1 MPIEAGPGVAAG
13 FGARGA
19 PAGGDLG
26 PGSSSLAHAKSQL
39 SPCRR
44 YGNRRGPPRTGVW
57 ERSWTPVFLLGA
69 QHRCASAR
77 SRLSNAAQA
86 DVTKA
91 LEKFRAAVGRVQI
104 RRYAFE
110 GLCCE
115 RWGSAN
121 RRGGREDRAAAVVR
135 VVGRQGRNLP
145 TSHTPER
152 TVYPTD
158 CRVRGVFPGGAARSP
173 RRFVPRTT
181 VATAESPSAAPP
193 CRRRSRNS
201 DRRAKHERRGEA
213 STTGDRAVDHF
224 RRGSRAARPRC
235 VGGRALRCAR
245 GARLLERGRERRS
258 FRGSARGKSGSF

>member
-135 VVGRQGRNLP
+135 VVGRSAIVHP
-145 TSHTPER
+145 HTPEGSVSHGLAELR
-152 TVYPTD
+152 ED
-158 CRVRGVFPGGAARSP
+158 DLHGM
-173 RRFVPRTT
+173 
-181 VATAESPSAAPP
+181 VALFEKWNDMLTRYFRESLKKGQS
-193 CRRRSRNS
+193 
-201 DRRAKHERRGEA
+201 
-213 STTGDRAVDHF
+213 
-224 RRGSRAARPRC
+224 
-235 VGGRALRCAR
+235 
-245 GARLLERGRERRS
+245 
-258 FRGSARGKSGSF
+258 